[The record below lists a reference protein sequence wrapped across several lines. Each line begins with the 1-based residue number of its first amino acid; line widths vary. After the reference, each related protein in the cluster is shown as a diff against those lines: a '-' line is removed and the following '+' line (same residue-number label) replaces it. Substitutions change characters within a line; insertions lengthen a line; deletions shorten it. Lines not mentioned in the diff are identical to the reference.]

1 MKLLKFK
8 RSFSF
13 LGTPESTNSNI
24 LPTVTLTK
32 SQFTNNSKRF
42 SWAPVLRFYEDKDAN
57 QCYNCTKQKTFQRIQ
72 VTPTEEGTNCSML
85 VRVPSASKW
94 GKKCFFNYCYLFIFL
109 LMVLLVGG
117 NIKTATSSQ
126 VVAKAWNGY
135 ENLIKNWLSHET
147 FR

>member
-1 MKLLKFK
+1 
-8 RSFSF
+8 
-13 LGTPESTNSNI
+13 
-24 LPTVTLTK
+24 
-32 SQFTNNSKRF
+32 
-42 SWAPVLRFYEDKDAN
+42 
-57 QCYNCTKQKTFQRIQ
+57 
-72 VTPTEEGTNCSML
+72 ML

-94 GKKCFFNYCYLFIFL
+94 LIIVVYLFFL